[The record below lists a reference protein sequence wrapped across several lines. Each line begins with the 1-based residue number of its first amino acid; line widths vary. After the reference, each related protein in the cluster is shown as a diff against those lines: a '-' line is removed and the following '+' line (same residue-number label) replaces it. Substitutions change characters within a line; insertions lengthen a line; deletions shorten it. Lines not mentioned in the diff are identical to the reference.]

1 MTMIDNPLFT
11 EIYDDLINDR
21 LLLPSMPEVALKI
34 RHLVE
39 DNDIPVPQLAK
50 VLNTDPAISAKLIKS
65 ANGALY
71 HGQPAVDTCARAIS
85 RLGLNTTKH
94 LVVSFVMRN
103 LFHEK
108 IHTDLLKERA
118 RNLWHHSVEVAS
130 ISMALAYATPG
141 FDAEEALLAG
151 LLHDIGELVILTY
164 AESYPDL
171 IVDSEALDGVI
182 KQLKAE
188 IGAVILREWQF
199 PEAFVEAAFGAEE
212 WTRDSGEKP
221 DYCDIVLAAQLLS
234 FIGTP
239 KMENFPDLDDIPA
252 FSKLADG
259 NLTREVSMKIL
270 DAAEEQ
276 ILETKQLFLK

>member
-1 MTMIDNPLFT
+1 MTMTDNPLFT

-21 LLLPSMPEVALKI
+21 LVVPTMPEVALKI

-118 RNLWHHSVEVAS
+118 RDLWHHSVEVAA

-171 IVDSEALDGVI
+171 IVDSDALDGVI

-234 FIGTP
+234 FIGTT

-252 FSKLADG
+252 FSKLAGG

-276 ILETKQLFLK
+276 ILETKQLFL

>member
-1 MTMIDNPLFT
+1 MIDNPLFT

-171 IVDSEALDGVI
+171 IVDSDALDGVI

-252 FSKLADG
+252 FSKLAGG

>member
-1 MTMIDNPLFT
+1 MTDNPLYT

-21 LLLPSMPEVALKI
+21 LVLPSMPEVALKI

-103 LFHEK
+103 LFHDK

-118 RNLWHHSVEVAS
+118 RNLWHHSVEIAS

-164 AESYPDL
+164 AERYPDL
-171 IVDSEALDGVI
+171 IADSDALDGVI
-182 KQLKAE
+182 RQLKAE

-239 KMENFPDLDDIPA
+239 KMEDFPDLDDIPA
-252 FSKLADG
+252 FSKLAGG

-276 ILETKQLFLK
+276 MLETKQLFLK